1 VLEAGGLYVLGTER
15 HESRRIDNQLRGR
28 SGRQGDPGESRFYL
42 SLEDD
47 LMRRFANE
55 RVASIMSR
63 LKIPREMPIEHKM
76 VTKAIERAQNQVEA
90 QNFEIRKNVLKYDE
104 VMNTQRKIIYEWRNQ
119 ILVGQET
126 KELVADWRDEVIE
139 SHVRAMTDGID
150 PEEWDWDGFLEG
162 LTAVY
167 PPSIQRSSF
176 AHPGD
181 LDAEEVVESY
191 LEDAAKAYKA
201 REEELT
207 PGVLRR
213 LERTVTLSIID
224 NKWRE
229 HLAEMDY
236 LRSGI
241 GLRAMAQ
248 KDPLTEYQR
257 EGYDMFAA
265 LVDSVKED
273 TLRYMYHV
281 KVVQEQAPQR
291 PTAIQTSGTAP
302 KKRTVR
308 VKEKV
313 GRNQP
318 CPCGSGKK
326 YKMCHGKPGAE
337 PLAG

>member
-1 VLEAGGLYVLGTER
+1 
-15 HESRRIDNQLRGR
+15 
-28 SGRQGDPGESRFYL
+28 
-42 SLEDD
+42 
-47 LMRRFANE
+47 MRRFANE

-63 LKIPREMPIEHKM
+63 LKIPREVPIEHKM

-104 VMNTQRKIIYEWRNQ
+104 VMNTQRTIIYQWRNQ
-119 ILVGQET
+119 ILVGDET
-126 KELVADWRDEVIE
+126 EDLITEWRGEVIE
-139 SHVRAMTDGID
+139 GHVLSMTEGID
-150 PEEWDWDGFLEG
+150 PEEWDWDGFTEQ
-162 LTAVY
+162 LTSVY
-167 PPSIQRSSF
+167 PPTIGKQTF
-176 AHPGD
+176 AHPED
-181 LDAEEVVESY
+181 LQPDEAVDAY
-191 LEDAAKAYKA
+191 LEDAEKVYKE

-207 PGVLRR
+207 PDVLRR

-248 KDPLTEYQR
+248 KDPLVEYQR
-257 EGYDMFAA
+257 EGYDMFAL

-281 KVVQEQAPQR
+281 KVVQQEAPQR
-291 PTAIQTSGTAP
+291 PTGVQTSGPSAKP
-302 KKRTVR
+302 RTVR
-308 VKEKV
+308 VKDKV
-313 GRNQP
+313 GRNDP
-318 CPCGSGKK
+318 CPCGSGRKFK
-326 YKMCHGKPGAE
+326 QCHGKPGAA